1 MLESRRKN
9 LIEIYGDNSKD
20 KFIGMT
26 SEYNLT

>member
-1 MLESRRKN
+1 MLESRRKDI
-9 LIEIYGDNSKD
+9 IETYGENSKD